1 MSMTL
6 AVSDGA
12 GEDGDGQ
19 VLLSSSMGKAPLEIL
34 ERAFIVIASLR
45 LRVVKM
51 LESPP
56 PHLLSFLK
64 GMEVRE
70 LRACLRVL

>member
-1 MSMTL
+1 MTL
-6 AVSDGA
+6 ALSDGP
-12 GEDGDGQ
+12 GEGGDGQ
-19 VLLSSSMGKAPLEIL
+19 ALLSSSMGRTPLEIL
-34 ERAFIVIASLR
+34 ERGFIVIASLR

-51 LESPP
+51 LESLPLP
-56 PHLLSFLK
+56 ALLSFSK